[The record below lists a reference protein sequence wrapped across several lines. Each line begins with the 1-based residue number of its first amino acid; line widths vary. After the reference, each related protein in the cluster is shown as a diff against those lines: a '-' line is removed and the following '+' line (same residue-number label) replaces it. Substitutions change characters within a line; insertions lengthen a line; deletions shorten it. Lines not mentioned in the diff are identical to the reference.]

1 MNNDALT
8 LWTVYER
15 PKDFPESYVARMW
28 EVTAAGPVATLS
40 IIEGDLEFVRAAM
53 RALGLVKLLRADGDD
68 PVILETWM

>member
-28 EVTAAGPVATLS
+28 EVTALGPQATQTLV
-40 IIEGDLEFVRAAM
+40 EGDLEFVRAAM
-53 RALGLVKLLRADGDD
+53 RAMGLVKLLRADGDD